1 MPQRINGRAG
11 VNPMRFSIEQIFLT
25 DTDGKPIADRATAY
39 HVVEADALD
48 AALSSFLLKSEAEVI
63 GPIQRFHG
71 AHAMATAH
79 HGPTVFTV
87 HLMPG
92 SDAFRADP
100 PRLSPDGTR
109 VVAQPPGEDRPDQR

>member
-1 MPQRINGRAG
+1 
-11 VNPMRFSIEQIFLT
+11 MRFSVEQIFLT
-25 DTDGKPIADRATAY
+25 DADGKPIMDRATMF

-48 AALSSFLLKSEAEVI
+48 AALSAFLLTQEAEVI

-79 HGPTVFTV
+79 QGSKVFTI

-92 SDAFRADP
+92 SDAFRANP
-100 PRLSPDGTR
+100 PRVSADGTR
-109 VVAQPPGEDRPDQR
+109 VTAQPPDEERANQRQR

>member
-1 MPQRINGRAG
+1 
-11 VNPMRFSIEQIFLT
+11 MRFSVEQIFLT
-25 DTDGKPIADRATAY
+25 DADGKPITDRATAF

-48 AALSSFLLKSEAEVI
+48 AALSAFLLTQEAEVI

-71 AHAMATAH
+71 AQAVATAH
-79 HGPTVFTV
+79 QGSKVFTV

-92 SDAFRADP
+92 SDAFRANP

-109 VVAQPPGEDRPDQR
+109 VTAQPADDKRPDQRQR